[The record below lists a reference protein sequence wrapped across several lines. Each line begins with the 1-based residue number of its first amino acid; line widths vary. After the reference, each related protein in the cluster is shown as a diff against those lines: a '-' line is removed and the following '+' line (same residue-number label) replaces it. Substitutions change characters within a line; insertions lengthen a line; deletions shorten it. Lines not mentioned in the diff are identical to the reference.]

1 MPGTILGTLG
11 VKLDALT
18 ADFERKMAAAQS
30 KIQGIAETAK
40 KVSVASGAAFAA
52 MAAGIAVASKA
63 YDTQIQSER
72 GLTAALKATGKA
84 TNIAIFKEQ
93 ASALQDLSG
102 IGDEVILSQHRLLA
116 TFGLNRDAILQL
128 MPGLL
133 NLSSTGMADLK
144 TVTMAAA
151 KAMGGMAGA
160 LSRYGIMLTDAQK
173 KIIQTGTEQQRLA
186 VITQKLAAFQ
196 GQAALA
202 SSTAAGQFRHVS
214 GRIGDI
220 TEKIGEM
227 LDKPLAKV
235 LNAVQLSLK
244 AVDNVLGNLSPEFKE
259 TAGAIILVVTAL
271 LGVTSVIAGL
281 VALAP
286 VLIGAFSI
294 IGSTILGTFLPVVAI
309 MALVA
314 AAVAGVIL
322 TVGALKKAWDTN
334 LGGIKDA
341 VTLHVNAIK
350 DGWEWLVSK
359 LIVAWDFWAD
369 VAKKVMRSVTSWFES
384 QVNAWIGMGRKL
396 GEALGIETLANL
408 RDIKLDLNL
417 GDAKSNL
424 FAAGDYIA
432 ERVAAAATATGEV
445 IQDAWSEGM
454 GVVKGALG
462 PLFDD
467 FKAYIEGLGTKLGK
481 IGAAGTGGTVAAGVT
496 RPAAGPGIPGGAADA
511 ASGTTAE
518 AGDVVMNAAQNLSSA
533 LGEAGGV
540 VGAFLQGLQGGGIFE
555 AFANAIV
562 EILKKTQ
569 FIGELLTALSPIMD
583 LAVEAFERILSP
595 LLPLIKSIIELVIIF
610 LHLSMVLSPLTNI
623 IRWLAPVFEYLG
635 KAISWLARVLA
646 LVIGTVFRII
656 ASIVGIVKKSW
667 AEKLR
672 RVANQFAAYINPKPL
687 ANEMNNAGNAAA
699 YAGGEIEGL
708 GDKANDVA
716 EQLSNIPEGF
726 KVAAARF
733 AAMAP
738 VTPTTAAITGASP
751 SSLTEAIA
759 GRGTQVGTNIENVY
773 IDAVDPDDAWDKMQS
788 SIDRK
793 NFQQT
798 GTSIGTVGPYAAA
811 EGG

>member
-1 MPGTILGTLG
+1 
-11 VKLDALT
+11 
-18 ADFERKMAAAQS
+18 
-30 KIQGIAETAK
+30 
-40 KVSVASGAAFAA
+40 
-52 MAAGIAVASKA
+52 
-63 YDTQIQSER
+63 
-72 GLTAALKATGKA
+72 
-84 TNIAIFKEQ
+84 
-93 ASALQDLSG
+93 
-102 IGDEVILSQHRLLA
+102 
-116 TFGLNRDAILQL
+116 
-128 MPGLL
+128 
-133 NLSSTGMADLK
+133 
-144 TVTMAAA
+144 
-151 KAMGGMAGA
+151 
-160 LSRYGIMLTDAQK
+160 
-173 KIIQTGTEQQRLA
+173 
-186 VITQKLAAFQ
+186 
-196 GQAALA
+196 
-202 SSTAAGQFRHVS
+202 
-214 GRIGDI
+214 
-220 TEKIGEM
+220 
-227 LDKPLAKV
+227 
-235 LNAVQLSLK
+235 
-244 AVDNVLGNLSPEFKE
+244 
-259 TAGAIILVVTAL
+259 
-271 LGVTSVIAGL
+271 
-281 VALAP
+281 
-286 VLIGAFSI
+286 
-294 IGSTILGTFLPVVAI
+294 

-350 DGWEWLVSK
+350 DGWEWLVNK

-417 GDAKSNL
+417 DDAKSNL

-496 RPAAGPGIPGGAADA
+496 GTAAGPGIPGGAADA

-518 AGDVVMNAAQNLSSA
+518 AGDVVMNAAQDLSSA

-798 GTSIGTVGPYAAA
+798 GTSIGTIGPYAAA